1 MRGDKKM
8 SNKSKSKSIIKI
20 ALTTALLSIILAM
33 SFVHSFA
40 RAKPVQI
47 SVNSAKGNPGGEV
60 KVEIKLS
67 DVPQKGLTSAQ
78 FNVEYDKTKL
88 SLTKDRIKSGAI
100 VHNPMFDIITNDI
113 DTGITVI
120 YTDYDMTGSSHIKS
134 NGTFMELTFKINED
148 CPSSFQSVKLTPTY
162 ELDLLNKK
170 KENLFYSEMTI
181 PVLVNYISSKITV
194 GNPKPVAK
202 LVVDKPIIDISGTEQ
217 KIDAAPKI
225 IGGRTLLPIRPVVEA
240 FGGSI
245 EWKAAEKKIII
256 SLGTT
261 KVEMVINNKNVTVNN
276 KSKKIDVPP
285 QIIDGSTFVPVRFV
299 TENAGLKVDWESSTK
314 TVTISQ

>member
-1 MRGDKKM
+1 
-8 SNKSKSKSIIKI
+8 
-20 ALTTALLSIILAM
+20 M
-33 SFVHSFA
+33 SFVNAFA
-40 RAKPVQI
+40 RAKPVEI
-47 SVNSAKGNPGGEV
+47 SINSVKANPGGEV

-67 DVPQKGLTSAQ
+67 GVPEKGLTSAQ
-78 FNVEYDKTKL
+78 FNVEFDKTKL
-88 SLTKDRIKSGAI
+88 SLSKDRIKSGSI
-100 VHNPMFDIITNDI
+100 VHNPMFDIASNDI

-134 NGTFMELTFKINED
+134 NGTFMELTFKVNED
-148 CPSSFQSVKLTPTY
+148 CPSSYQSVKLTPTY
-162 ELDLLNKK
+162 EMDLLNKK
-170 KENLFYSEMTI
+170 KENLFYSEMTV
-181 PVLVNYISSKITV
+181 PVLVNYSSGKITV

-202 LVVDKPIIDISGTEQ
+202 LVVDKPIIDISGSEE

-240 FGGSI
+240 FGGTI

-261 KVEMVINNKNVTVNN
+261 KVEMIINNKNVIVNN
-276 KSKKIDVPP
+276 KAKKIDVPP
-285 QIIDGSTFVPVRFV
+285 QILNGSTFVPVRFV
-299 TENAGLKVDWESSTK
+299 SENAGLKVNWESSTK